1 MRAYSTLGIGVVK
14 IPRRAMLFGRFQPFH
29 KGHLE
34 VVKWALYKIGFEE
47 LVFLIG
53 MASENYTPRNPFT
66 AGERIEMIRLSLK
79 DSGIPLERIITATI
93 RTLET
98 SVGSV
103 YYVLSYVPRVEVL
116 LTRNPVISKIFID
129 AGIKV
134 MKPPVFNRDEWRG
147 ERIRRLI
154 ALGDPGWK
162 DTVTPSTA
170 EYIEEIG
177 GVERIRFAES
187 RD

>member
-1 MRAYSTLGIGVVK
+1 LKRL
-14 IPRRAMLFGRFQPFH
+14 RRALLFGRFQPFH
-29 KGHLE
+29 KGH
-34 VVKWALYKIGFEE
+34 VSVTMWALREVGFEE
-47 LVFLIG
+47 IVFLIG

-79 DSGIPLERIITATI
+79 DEGIPLDRAITATI
-93 RTLET
+93 HTLET

-103 YYVLSYVPRVEVL
+103 HYVLSYVPRVEVI

-134 MKPPVFNRDEWRG
+134 MQPPLFNREEWRG
-147 ERIRRLI
+147 EVIRDKI
-154 ALGDPGWK
+154 ARGDSSWK
-162 DTVTPSTA
+162 EAVTPSTA
-170 EYIEEIG
+170 EFIEGIG
-177 GVERIRFAES
+177 GVERIRWAHS